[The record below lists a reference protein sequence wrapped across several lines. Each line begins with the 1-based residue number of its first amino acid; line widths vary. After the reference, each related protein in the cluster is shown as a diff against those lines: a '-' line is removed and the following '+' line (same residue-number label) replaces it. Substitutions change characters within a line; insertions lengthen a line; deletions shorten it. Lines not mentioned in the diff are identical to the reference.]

1 MANLRIL
8 NINAADSRTIK
19 VRFSASLA
27 EDIGKSNILIESEIN
42 NVPDIEVL
50 NVFVKNEIL
59 EIETLPH
66 TPFARYKVTFRSTN
80 AIKFRSYDE
89 RQFLIEDNRS
99 NVVKVLGAENDYNPT
114 RDLFVS
120 YLGGSNSVYNLSRET
135 VIRTILN
142 QVSDMLNKAKADV
155 RQAKTANYL
164 EVEIKDERKTRRFGP
179 WDRLLQEGAFEVTR
193 VGLTPTNETL
203 DGIIP
208 FDNFP
213 KEPITLQREIV
224 TNEILVLGYGS
235 GTYNDITLTLKKKPV
250 TKITNIQIKYENG
263 NVWSY
268 DIKSLGYR
276 INDPK
281 YDPIYG
287 RRLVTLNNNQIR
299 LNEDI
304 KEDSTFVLPGGTDTI
319 IVSYEYKSL
328 GRIIASD
335 TVEVVEVVQ
344 QVREPAPAL
353 TTMFTVKN
361 APIITSTDGSPNS
374 GGITFYDPY
383 SETPFRNTPKAFT
396 NEIPF
401 REGGLPNHPG
411 DYSIDY
417 ATGRVFVY
425 GAVENDGTGYFPPT
439 MTYYYRKT
447 YVSKLDYTYVPELKD
462 LVASPLRELS
472 GKTAKIKYKY
482 EQTLVPDIDYKA
494 NVHVET
500 LDERIQ
506 NKLAAIDSIY
516 TNNSPITDVFKIFNE
531 TTGEIYTIRR
541 FNENRIWFDYRTPP
555 NISELKRERCLF
567 SAVLNEPLILEN
579 EFINISGIRVLKF
592 QLQNKNIIAGT
603 EDVIGSSFN
612 TSISF
617 SQTDIFD
624 KELYYDAQELNITT
638 NTNRLLVGQY
648 QVNYRNGIIYVGVI
662 PTQSINVGTVSYKKP
677 VISPEHSH
685 VISVSKV
692 YTSINANFGTNKEIN
707 YESFDEGEIVPV
719 ENLLDFSDE
728 RFISEDITNPFIYND
743 GTITVNDDIKIVRG
757 IYDAFDLNNNTDPT
771 NFAETSSWDAN
782 IIQLDDTGIFKNVR
796 TIIGAGLIVTVPFIS
811 PGIELNT
818 VQSISRVSDNQQF
831 IDGSQTIS
839 GNIITLSAT
848 SGANV
853 GDIIDVV
860 YTVVLN
866 GSSTPI
872 IDYNRGDLFVDYTY
886 LADEILISYEW
897 GDNVIDFRESNI
909 LEENDNYYVTYL
921 IGALRTS
928 LLENFGSLVRVPELQ
943 VFDDELD
950 REIYRDLIQGAL
962 QTFTQGPTIP
972 AMKQLIAQVTQI
984 DPRIR
989 EVTWWSLGV
998 SYLEK
1003 LDCKV
1008 LGSPYLTTGCYNQG
1022 VAIKERGDGITLP
1035 ISNNLRLEEGTLEMC
1050 VIPEW
1055 NGIDNDA
1062 TLSFYLEKDGYALES
1077 DQIYIGATSFHP
1089 EKDKYGRFTINRTD
1103 SKSPEGV
1110 PALIFVKTGVFIYY
1124 DLDNKQWKILAK
1136 EAPGINGSIYKGN
1149 IKTTGDFYD
1158 VKFIPSLGEISD
1170 ILRSDLENIDFEFY
1184 LDGYDSFSP
1193 DGYSPSD
1200 GYSIVPGY
1208 SFDGI
1213 QFMSDDR
1220 HYFFDFGLN
1229 ENQNRFC
1236 IYKDGRGYLIFEV
1249 WDMGGLGKFN
1259 PERRSV
1265 YQVSADIQN
1274 WQAGKKYHIATS
1286 WILNSTDNR
1295 DEMHLYIDGF
1305 ETPNLARYGNIPKIA
1320 STERFRT
1327 IVPEEVI
1334 GTITKKSI
1342 VGNDLITNQGS
1353 SIVRSESIDFQA
1365 QGINIGD
1372 TIEILEQ
1379 NFVTYSIINVFANE
1393 LTLSSIMPA
1402 TLEDARFSVNPVKF
1416 IVGTEVDVYTNIGV
1430 FTKSGSV
1437 ETEIPGIRANIPSY
1451 SIERNALNQRIL
1463 KVLGNLDIG
1472 DTVLIKTFGLNH
1484 RRCKTN
1490 LFLWNEN
1497 SILKTNLPP
1506 PINLDDVI
1514 IRTIALPLT
1523 AIGPDNSTLIS
1534 GTFVATIDGYTQ
1546 PSNSFEGR
1554 YFDIRITGDN
1564 VDWSTPVE
1572 VTLNGDST
1580 GGITETLL
1588 FLSPGKKTTTY
1599 KWRTFNSIVVQAT
1612 PISTADNSTSIEIK
1626 DTYSITEP
1634 SGNNLYPVIRYSYR
1648 TSSGGTLQNDD
1659 GGTIVSNPFGYFPAS
1674 EVGNLLSI
1682 TSPIGAIG
1690 LYEIVEK
1697 INDTTI
1703 RLDNAV
1709 GIPFTNG
1716 SYESF
1721 KINIGR
1727 SGFANGFFFLE
1738 KAGFTNEPFILPAG
1752 YYEVDYATYLKVPF
1766 RPLTSETGIIGN
1778 DLTLKNP
1785 AKSIIDEFRI
1795 LNRQLTDTR
1804 IGETIGANEESIT
1817 TGSTKFAPYV
1827 TNQDTLALLHFE
1839 ELPPK
1844 NDSYFYKFAK
1854 KEYVQSGQGPNSRFG
1869 HSIVIRDKGLVFDNQ
1884 GNLDTSGEGLIE
1896 FWISPRFDTY
1906 NDPNIRVYFDASAN
1920 VIEEVTSITKG
1931 RIKLSGR
1938 AKKIVYVRLVNDTTL
1953 QGTEYFNGG
1962 SIDTDGKTIILKTPL
1977 PFQNTPVQVSYI
1989 PSGVNGDRITISKD
2003 KEGYLNLTVNASGK
2017 AYQTRQ
2023 QIFWPRDTW
2032 HRIRASFKFNRKD
2045 NNDEL
2050 RLLIDGEEKGTLLFG
2065 KGDILFGMG
2074 LIWGQSAL
2082 GGAMNQSYIADIN
2095 FNDTIQQFSLGQ
2107 DYAGN
2112 FGAEAR
2118 FDNLKLSNKA
2128 YDPLIVAG
2136 QPVDV
2141 YWSTNTDYLYP
2152 STEDAYTTL
2161 LWNFDQTIG
2170 KTEDFAVI
2178 RDPAYGIFNFDIDI
2192 IDSFGIVT
2200 GDERV
2205 RTVLEALINA
2215 LKPATSKVGIYYV
2228 K

>member
-19 VRFSASLA
+19 VRFSAPIA

-42 NVPDIEVL
+42 NVPNVEVL
-50 NVFVKNEIL
+50 RVFVRDEIL

-80 AIKFRSYDE
+80 AVKFRSYDE
-89 RQFLIEDNRS
+89 RQFLIEDDRS

-135 VIRTILN
+135 IIRTILN
-142 QVSDMLNKAKADV
+142 QISDMLNKAKADI
-155 RQAKTANYL
+155 RQVKTANYL

-193 VGLTPTNETL
+193 VGLTPTDENL
-203 DGIIP
+203 DGVIL
-208 FDNFP
+208 FNYFP
-213 KEPITLQREIV
+213 KEPITLQREVV
-224 TNEILVLGYGS
+224 TDEILVLGYGS
-235 GTYNDITLTLKKKPV
+235 GTYNDIILTLNKKPV
-250 TKITNIQIKYENG
+250 TKVTSIQIKYENG
-263 NVWSY
+263 NVWTY
-268 DIKSLGYR
+268 DIESLGYR

-287 RRLVTLNNNQIR
+287 RRLVTLSNNQIK
-299 LNEDI
+299 LNDDI
-304 KEDSTFVLPGGTDTI
+304 KDNSNFVLPSGTDTI

-328 GRIIASD
+328 GRVISSD
-335 TVEVVEVVQ
+335 SVEVVEVVQ
-344 QVREPAPAL
+344 QIREPAPAL
-353 TTMFTVKN
+353 TTMFTVRN
-361 APIITSTDGSPNS
+361 APIVTSTDGIPNS
-374 GGITFYDPY
+374 GGIVFHDPY
-383 SETPFRNTPKAFT
+383 SVTPFRNTPSAFI

-401 REGGLPNHPG
+401 REGGLPSRPG
-411 DYSIDY
+411 DYSVDY
-417 ATGRVFVY
+417 ETGRVFVY
-425 GAVENDGTGYFPPT
+425 GAIDNDGTGYFPPT

-447 YVSKLDYTYVPELKD
+447 YVSNLDYTYVPEYRE
-462 LVASPLRELS
+462 LVASPLRELI
-472 GKTAKIKYKY
+472 GKTAKINYKY
-482 EQTLVPDIDYKA
+482 EQTLVPNIDYKA

-500 LDERIQ
+500 RDERIL
-506 NKLAAIDSIY
+506 NRLASIDSIY
-516 TNNSPITDVFKIFNE
+516 TENSPITDVFKIYNE
-531 TTGEIYTIRR
+531 TTGEIYTSRR
-541 FNENRIWFDYRTPP
+541 FNENRIWFDYRTAP
-555 NISELKRERCLF
+555 NIRELKRERCSF
-567 SAVLNEPLILEN
+567 NVILNEPLILES
-579 EFINISGIRVLKF
+579 EFINIGGIRVLKF
-592 QLQNKNIIAGT
+592 QLQNENIIAGT

-612 TSISF
+612 SSVSF
-617 SQTDIFD
+617 SQTDIFN
-624 KELYYDAQELNITT
+624 KELYYDAQELNETT
-638 NTNRLLVGQY
+638 NTNRLLIGQY
-648 QVNYRNGIIYVGVI
+648 QVNYHNGIVYVGVT
-662 PTQSINVGTVSYKKP
+662 PTQTLNIGTVSYRKP

-685 VISVSKV
+685 VMAVSKV
-692 YTSINANFGTNKEIN
+692 YSSINANFGTNKEIN
-707 YESFDEGEIVPV
+707 YESFNEGEIVPV
-719 ENLLDFSDE
+719 STLLDLSDE
-728 RFISEDITNPFIYND
+728 RFISEDITDPFVYNN
-743 GTITVNDDIKIVRG
+743 GTITVNDDIKIVRN

-771 NFAETSSWDAN
+771 NFAEIATWDAN
-782 IIQLDDTGIFKNVR
+782 IITLDDTGIFKNVR
-796 TIIGAGLIVTVPFIS
+796 TVVGAGLIVMVPFIS
-811 PGIELNT
+811 PGIELKT
-818 VQSISRVSDNQQF
+818 VQSIARVSDNQQLL
-831 IDGSQTIS
+831 DGSQTIS
-839 GNIITLSAT
+839 GNVITLSPT

-860 YTVVLN
+860 YTVILN
-866 GSSTPI
+866 SSSTPI
-872 IDYNRGDLFVDYTY
+872 IDYNRGDLFIDYTY
-886 LADEILISYEW
+886 LVDEILISYEW
-897 GDNVIDFRESNI
+897 GDDVIDFRESSV
-909 LEENDNYYVTYL
+909 LEENENYYVTYL

-950 REIYRDLIQGAL
+950 RETYRDLIQGAL

-1003 LDCKV
+1003 LNCNV
-1008 LGSPYLTTGCYNQG
+1008 LGSPYLTSGCYDQG
-1022 VAIKERGDGITLP
+1022 IAIKERGDGITLP

-1077 DQIYIGATSFHP
+1077 DKIYIGATSFHP
-1089 EKDKYGRFTINRTD
+1089 EIDKYGRFTVNRTD

-1110 PALIFVKTGVFIYY
+1110 PALIFAKTGTFIYY
-1124 DLDNKQWKILAK
+1124 DPDNKQWKILAK
-1136 EAPGINGSIYKGN
+1136 EAPGVIGSVYKGN
-1149 IKTTGDFYD
+1149 IRTTGDFYD

-1170 ILRSDLENIDFEFY
+1170 VLRSDLENIDFEFY
-1184 LDGYDSFSP
+1184 LDGYDSSSP
-1193 DGYSPSD
+1193 DGYIPGD

-1220 HYFFDFGLN
+1220 HYLFDFGLN
-1229 ENQNRFC
+1229 ENQNRFS
-1236 IYKDGRGYLIFEV
+1236 IYKDGRGYLVFEI

-1274 WQAGKKYHIATS
+1274 WQAGRKHHIATS
-1286 WILNSTDNR
+1286 WVLNSTDSR

-1305 ETPNLARYGNIPKIA
+1305 ETPNLARYGNVPSIA

-1327 IVPEEVI
+1327 VVPEEVI
-1334 GTITKKSI
+1334 GTITNKSI
-1342 VGNDLITNQGS
+1342 TGNDLITNQGS
-1353 SIVRSESIDFQA
+1353 AVVRSETIDFQA
-1365 QGINIGD
+1365 QGIIIGN

-1379 NFVTYSIINVFANE
+1379 NFVTYTIVNISANE
-1393 LTLSSIMPA
+1393 LTLSSVMPA
-1402 TLEDARFSVNPVKF
+1402 TLEDARFSVNPVEF
-1416 IVGTEVDVYTNIGV
+1416 VVGTEIDVYTNIGV

-1437 ETEIPGIRANIPSY
+1437 ETEIPGVRSDIPSY

-1490 LFLWNEN
+1490 VFLWSEN

-1506 PINLDDVI
+1506 PINLDDVV

-1523 AIGPDNSTLIS
+1523 AIGPNNSTLVG
-1534 GTFVATIDGYTQ
+1534 GTFIATIDGYTQ
-1546 PSNSFEGR
+1546 PSNAVEGR
-1554 YFDIRITGDN
+1554 YFDIRVTGDN
-1564 VDWSTPVE
+1564 VDWSIPVE
-1572 VTLNGDST
+1572 VVLNGDST
-1580 GGITETLL
+1580 GGPTETIL

-1599 KWRTFNSIVVQAT
+1599 KWRTFSSIVVQVT
-1612 PISTADNSTSIEIK
+1612 PFSSAYNSTSVEIK

-1634 SGNNLYPVIRYSYR
+1634 AGNNLYPVIRYSYR
-1648 TSSGGTLQNDD
+1648 TSSGGALQSDD
-1659 GGTIVSNPFGYFPAS
+1659 GGTIVSNPLGYFPAS

-1682 TSPIGAIG
+1682 TSPVGAAG
-1690 LYEIVEK
+1690 LYEIIEK
-1697 INDTTI
+1697 INDTTV
-1703 RLDNAV
+1703 RLDSAV

-1721 KINIGR
+1721 KANIGR

-1752 YYEVDYATYLKVPF
+1752 YYELDYATYLKVPF

-1778 DLTLKNP
+1778 DLTLQKP
-1785 AKSIIDEFRI
+1785 AKAVIDEFRI

-1804 IGETIGANEESIT
+1804 IGETIGSNEESIT
-1817 TGSTKFAPYV
+1817 TGATKFAPYV

-1869 HSIVIRDKGLVFDNQ
+1869 HSIVVRDKGLVFDNQ

-1906 NDPNIRVYFDASAN
+1906 NDPNVRVYFDAAAN
-1920 VIEEVTSITKG
+1920 VVEDVTSITKG
-1931 RIKLSGR
+1931 RVKLSGR
-1938 AKKIVYVRLVNDTTL
+1938 ARKIIYVRLADDTTL

-1962 SIDTDGKTIILKTPL
+1962 IIDTDGKTIILKSPL
-1977 PFQNTPVQVSYI
+1977 PFQNTPVNVSYI
-1989 PSGVNGDRITISKD
+1989 PSGVNGDRITIAKD

-2017 AYQTRQ
+2017 EYQTRQ

-2032 HRIRASFKFNRKD
+2032 HRVRASFKFNRKD
-2045 NNDEL
+2045 NKDEL
-2050 RLLIDGEEKGTLLFG
+2050 RLFIDGEEKGTLLFG
-2065 KGDILFGMG
+2065 QGNILFGTG

-2082 GGAMNQSYIADIN
+2082 GGAMSQSYIADIN
-2095 FNDTIQQFSLGQ
+2095 FKDTVQQFSLGQ

-2128 YDPLIVAG
+2128 YDPLMVAG

-2141 YWSTNTDYLYP
+2141 YWSTNKDYLYP
-2152 STEDAYTTL
+2152 SIKDTYTTL
-2161 LWNFDQTIG
+2161 LWDFDQNIG

-2192 IDSFGIVT
+2192 IDSFDIVT

-2215 LKPATSKVGIYYV
+2215 LKPATSKVGIYYI

>member
-8 NINAADSRTIK
+8 NINASDSRTIK
-19 VRFSASLA
+19 VRFSAPLA

-42 NVPDIEVL
+42 NVPDVEVL
-50 NVFVKNEIL
+50 NVFIRDEIL

-80 AIKFRSYDE
+80 AVKFRSYDE
-89 RQFLIEDNRS
+89 HQFLIEDDRS

-120 YLGGSNSVYNLSRET
+120 YLGGPNSVYNLSRET

-164 EVEIKDERKTRRFGP
+164 EVEIKDERKTRRYGP

-203 DGIIP
+203 DGVIP
-208 FDNFP
+208 FDYFP
-213 KEPITLQREIV
+213 KEPITLQREVV
-224 TNEILVLGYGS
+224 TDEVLVLGYGS

-250 TKITNIQIKYENG
+250 TKVTSIQIKYENG
-263 NVWSY
+263 NVWTY
-268 DIKSLGYR
+268 NIESLGYR

-281 YDPIYG
+281 YDPYG
-287 RRLVTLNNNQIR
+287 RRLVTLSNNQIK

-304 KEDSTFVLPGGTDTI
+304 KEDSSFVLPGGTDTI

-328 GRIIASD
+328 GRVIATNS
-335 TVEVVEVVQ
+335 VEVIEVVQ
-344 QVREPAPAL
+344 QIREPAPAL

-361 APIITSTDGSPNS
+361 APIVTSTDGTPSS
-374 GGITFYDPY
+374 GGIIFYDPY
-383 SETPFRNTPKAFT
+383 SVTPFRNTPSAFV

-401 REGGLPNHPG
+401 REGGLPSRPG
-411 DYSIDY
+411 DYSVDY
-417 ATGRVFVY
+417 ETGRVFVY
-425 GAVENDGTGYFPPT
+425 GAVDNDGTGYLPPT

-447 YVSKLDYTYVPELKD
+447 YVLNLDYTYVPEFRD
-462 LVASPLRELS
+462 LVASPLRELI
-472 GKTAKIKYKY
+472 GKTAKINYKY

-500 LDERIQ
+500 RDERIL
-506 NKLAAIDSIY
+506 NRLASIDSIY
-516 TNNSPITDVFKIFNE
+516 TENSPITDVFKIFNE
-531 TTGEIYTIRR
+531 TTGEIYTVRR
-541 FNENRIWFDYRTPP
+541 FNEHRIWFDYRTAP
-555 NISELKRERCLF
+555 NISEPKRERCSF
-567 SAVLNEPLILEN
+567 TAVLNEPLILES

-592 QLQNKNIIAGT
+592 QLQNENIIAGT

-612 TSISF
+612 SSVSF

-624 KELYYDAQELNITT
+624 KELYYDAQELSETT

-648 QVNYRNGIIYVGVI
+648 QINYRNGIVYVGVI
-662 PTQSINVGTVSYKKP
+662 PTQTLNVGTVSYRKP
-677 VISPEHSH
+677 VINPEHSH
-685 VISVSKV
+685 IIAVSKV
-692 YTSINANFGTNKEIN
+692 YSSINANFGTNKEIN

-719 ENLLDFSDE
+719 PTLLDFSDE
-728 RFISEDITNPFIYND
+728 RFIAEDVTDPFIYNN

-757 IYDAFDLNNNTDPT
+757 IYDAFDLNNNIDPT
-771 NFAETSSWDAN
+771 NFAETATWDAN
-782 IIQLDDTGIFKNVR
+782 IITLDDTGIFKNVR
-796 TIIGAGLIVTVPFIS
+796 TVVGTGLIVTVPFIS
-811 PGIELNT
+811 PGIELKT
-818 VQSISRVSDNQQF
+818 VQSVVRVSDRQQLL
-831 IDGSQTIS
+831 DGYQTVSGNVITIS
-839 GNIITLSAT
+839 PT

-872 IDYNRGDLFVDYTY
+872 IDYNRGDLFIDYTC
-886 LADEILISYEW
+886 LVDEIIISYEW
-897 GDNVIDFRESNI
+897 GDNVIDFRESNV
-909 LEENDNYYVTYL
+909 LDENDNYYVTYL

-950 REIYRDLIQGAL
+950 RETYRDLIQGAL

-972 AMKQLIAQVTQI
+972 AIKQLIAQVTQI

-1003 LDCKV
+1003 LDCTV
-1008 LGSPYLTTGCYNQG
+1008 LGSPYLTSGCYDQG
-1022 VAIKERGDGITLP
+1022 IAIKERGDGVTLP

-1077 DQIYIGATSFHP
+1077 DQIYIGTTSFHP
-1089 EKDKYGRFTINRTD
+1089 EIDKYGRFTVNRTD
-1103 SKSPEGV
+1103 SKGPEGV
-1110 PALIFVKTGVFIYY
+1110 PALIFTKTGAFIYY
-1124 DLDNKQWKILAK
+1124 DPDNKQWKILAK
-1136 EAPGINGSIYKGN
+1136 EVPGVSGSVYKGN
-1149 IKTTGDFYD
+1149 IRTTGDFYD

-1170 ILRSDLENIDFEFY
+1170 VLRSDLENIDFEFY
-1184 LDGYDSFSP
+1184 LDGYDSSSP
-1193 DGYSPSD
+1193 DGYSPGD

-1229 ENQNRFC
+1229 ENENRFS
-1236 IYKDGRGYLIFEV
+1236 IYKDGRGYLVFEV

-1274 WQAGKKYHIATS
+1274 WQAGRKHHIATS
-1286 WILNSTDNR
+1286 WVLNSTDNR

-1305 ETPNLARYGNIPKIA
+1305 ETPNLARYGNVPAIA

-1327 IVPEEVI
+1327 IVPEEVV
-1334 GTITKKSI
+1334 GTITSKSI
-1342 VGNDLITNQGS
+1342 AGNDLITNQGS
-1353 SIVRSESIDFQA
+1353 ATVRSETINFQA
-1365 QGINIGD
+1365 QGIVIGN

-1379 NFVTYSIINVFANE
+1379 NFVTYTIVDVFANE
-1393 LTLSSIMPA
+1393 LTLSSVMPA
-1402 TLEDARFSVNPVKF
+1402 TLEDARFSVNPVEF
-1416 IVGTEVDVYTNIGV
+1416 VVGTEIDVYTNIGV

-1437 ETEIPGIRANIPSY
+1437 ETEIPGVRADIPSY

-1490 LFLWNEN
+1490 VFLWSEN

-1514 IRTIALPLT
+1514 VRTIALPLI
-1523 AIGPDNSTLIS
+1523 AIGPDNSTLIG
-1534 GTFVATIDGYTQ
+1534 GTFVANIDGYTQ
-1546 PSNSFEGR
+1546 PSNSVEGR
-1554 YFDIRITGDN
+1554 YFDIRVTGDN

-1580 GGITETLL
+1580 GGPTETIL
-1588 FLSPGKKTTTY
+1588 FISPGKKTTTY
-1599 KWRTFNSIVVQAT
+1599 KWRTFSSIVVQAT
-1612 PISTADNSTSIEIK
+1612 PLSIAYNSTSVEIK

-1634 SGNNLYPVIRYSYR
+1634 AGNNLYPVIRYSYR
-1648 TSSGGTLQNDD
+1648 TSSGGSLQSDD
-1659 GGTIVSNPFGYFPAS
+1659 GGTIVSNSLGYFPAS

-1682 TSPIGAIG
+1682 TSPVGAAG

-1697 INDTTI
+1697 INDTTV
-1703 RLDNAV
+1703 RLNSAV

-1716 SYESF
+1716 FYESF
-1721 KINIGR
+1721 KVNIGR
-1727 SGFANGFFFLE
+1727 SGFANGFLFFE
-1738 KAGFTNEPFILPAG
+1738 RAGFTNEPFILPAG
-1752 YYEVDYATYLKVPF
+1752 YYELDYATYLKVPF
-1766 RPLTSETGIIGN
+1766 KPLTSETGIIGN
-1778 DLTLKNP
+1778 DLTLQNP
-1785 AKSIIDEFRI
+1785 AKAVIDEFRI

-1804 IGETIGANEESIT
+1804 IGETLGTNEESIT
-1817 TGSTKFAPYV
+1817 TGATKFAPYV

-1844 NDSYFYKFAK
+1844 NDSSFYKFAK

-1869 HSIVIRDKGLVFDNQ
+1869 HSIVIRDKGVAFDNQ

-1906 NDPNIRVYFDASAN
+1906 NDPNVRVYFDAASN
-1920 VIEEVTSITKG
+1920 VVEEVTSITKG
-1931 RIKLSGR
+1931 RVNLSGR
-1938 AKKIVYVRLVNDTTL
+1938 ASKIVYVRLADDTKL

-1962 SIDTDGKTIILKTPL
+1962 SIDTDGKTIILKTLL
-1977 PFQNTPVQVSYI
+1977 PFQNTPVHVSYI
-1989 PSGVNGDRITISKD
+1989 PSGVNGDRITIAKD

-2017 AYQTRQ
+2017 EYQTRQ

-2032 HRIRASFKFNRKD
+2032 HRVRASFKFNRKD
-2045 NNDEL
+2045 NKDEL
-2050 RLLIDGEEKGTLLFG
+2050 RLFIDGEEKGALLFG
-2065 KGDILFGMG
+2065 QGDALFGTG

-2082 GGAMNQSYIADIN
+2082 GGEMSQSYIADIN
-2095 FNDTIQQFSLGQ
+2095 FKDTVQQFSLGQ

-2128 YDPLIVAG
+2128 YNPLMVAG

-2141 YWSTNTDYLYP
+2141 YWSTNKEYLYP
-2152 STEDAYTTL
+2152 SIEDAYTTL
-2161 LWNFDQTIG
+2161 LWDFDQNIG

-2192 IDSFGIVT
+2192 IDSFDIVT

-2205 RTVLEALINA
+2205 RIVLEALINA